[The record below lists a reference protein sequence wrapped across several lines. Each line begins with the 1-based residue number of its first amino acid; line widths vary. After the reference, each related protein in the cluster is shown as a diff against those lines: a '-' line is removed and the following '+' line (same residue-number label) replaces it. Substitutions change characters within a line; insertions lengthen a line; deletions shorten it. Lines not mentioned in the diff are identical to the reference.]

1 MRRARVLIVDDQPM
15 VRLGLN
21 LALREAPDLEVVG
34 EMTPLDLI
42 NAVESS
48 DSMVADIVVY
58 GNMNCGLTSL
68 TVPWVALRRQPNLE
82 IVVMGSTAD
91 NDDLLNALILGVA
104 AYVPKEMRP
113 CHITKVVQEVANGCH
128 PIFEMV
134 LRRPYLAT
142 RILDLYRT
150 MAMSDGTEIEF
161 IERRSETRATHAK
174 LTARELAILKYA
186 AQGYFNKQIALL
198 LGLSEK
204 TVRNNVSNLL
214 HKLEVHNRVEAVM
227 YAIKQGLITAG
238 IFPENSAPSPDNSG
252 SAPGIPERPDIAN
265 WPRLRRDWAL
275 PIKPPAQYT
284 QPATTQQTA

>member
-1 MRRARVLIVDDQPM
+1 MKRARVLIVDDQPM

-21 LALREAPDLEVVG
+21 LSLREASDLEIVG
-34 EMTPLDLI
+34 EMSPVEFID
-42 NAVESS
+42 AVETS
-48 DSMVADIVVY
+48 DSIVADIVVY

-113 CHITKVVQEVANGCH
+113 CHVMKVVQEVANGGH

-134 LRRPYLAT
+134 LKRPHLAT
-142 RILDLYRT
+142 RILDLYRALAIADE
-150 MAMSDGTEIEF
+150 MGMDYVEHEAS
-161 IERRSETRATHAK
+161 AK
-174 LTARELAILKYA
+174 PNQASLTARELSILKYA

-204 TVRNNVSNLL
+204 TVRNNVSGIL

-227 YAIKQGLITAG
+227 YAIKQGLITTG
-238 IFPENSAPSPDNSG
+238 LFPENAPAATAAPAPVTPDP
-252 SAPGIPERPDIAN
+252 AT
-265 WPRLRRDWAL
+265 WPKLRRDWAL
-275 PIKPPAQYT
+275 PIKTPARYT
-284 QPATTQQTA
+284 AVGSIQHTA